1 MAQNEVKI
9 RVRIDDNGDLSIVA
23 KKAKHAADSTDKLT
37 SSRDRYQRGEKGVAG
52 ATSNSTKAFSK
63 MQQTMGSGSSGLV
76 AAYATLAANVFAL
89 TAAFGVLRRAAA
101 FEQLTAGLNEVG
113 ASAGRNLPFLSKKL
127 QEITDG
133 AISAEQA
140 LRATAVASSAGFST
154 VQLEK
159 LTKVAKGASIALGR
173 DMGDALDRLVRGT
186 AKLEPEILDELGII
200 VRLDD
205 ATRDYAATLDKTA
218 ADLTTFERQQAFL
231 NATTEQGLK
240 KFGDIADTLD
250 ANPYDKLAASFANLA
265 QTGLEL
271 ANKVLVP
278 IVDLLAQSPG
288 ALLGVLILFTRSIA
302 SNLLPSISAIAVAY
316 REVGAKASKAFKASS
331 KVINKEFVAQQVA
344 VGKLAGSIKVLPP
357 SVQKIVPALKN
368 GTVSTKELQAA
379 VTNLKKSEALRAVA
393 LKNYTGETLAA
404 KELELASI
412 RQLRIETELL
422 QAAESKRLV
431 AGTAGAAAAAQSRSG
446 KRAGNVFEK
455 IAGAGAI
462 GGFVAALKGTKL
474 EFKDT
479 MKTFGKESKTL
490 GTVAARSNL
499 AKNGLRGVGLAAR
512 FAGSAFLN
520 AIPGIGTFIFI
531 VSTLASF
538 LPDEFIEFFTRSNK
552 VVDDAT
558 ERFDNFGKVASKLD
572 QFLAGDRTAVEGG
585 NATLKTRIGLMRELS
600 GAINQVIENSES
612 EAEARDNVALASQ
625 RFFTELSKTDQLDT
639 IGKEGVRVINDIINA
654 MNAGKDTGTAQQLV
668 DNFVKPLA
676 SVDSSIEAVGGAVSE
691 VKTAFADFGRSA
703 RGPMADIIQ
712 RLRTLDNEAKKAAE
726 GVDDLTTGIKEADAK
741 DLFDIAKKL
750 LEVTGSMPELE
761 NAAGVLADE
770 IEKLDLSYIKAVEK
784 SKELAQQSKEVG
796 KVAKNNAFAA
806 GLQVDLQN
814 QALDADLAALDARE
828 QQARFMDDGI
838 KKTRELADIAAE
850 RQRLEAKRITDE
862 ERSLTVVTAIV
873 GARRRNL
880 SIAQK
885 LASLQQSTLD
895 LEMRAAKATK
905 SQEVGRALT
914 PEEEV
919 AIEESFL
926 SRKLS
931 MEDKALSNRLE
942 AIRLDFMLLA
952 KQIEFEQ
959 ARIKDLKAIY
969 GDTSS
974 SAVDSVS
981 PVNTSEIL
989 SEMEGLLKSSAEFNK
1004 TIMIGAADAKKM
1016 ANDLRRV
1023 AVDEELRRAHVEALR
1038 DAGLDILAN
1047 LREQAL
1053 VNGQIRDLRRE
1064 IYNLIRDGQGNS
1076 IDRLEKEAKLTALI
1090 AKKRKLAGEQARR
1103 PYDAAGQALGGGV
1116 GAAISGMGDIASLTA
1131 QRGIDEE
1138 RMAGQLKE
1146 QNALE
1151 IELNAQVARGAPIE
1165 EINKSKQALADL
1177 KTQIDTTQEVI
1188 FATNQEIT
1196 RSTLTMISNSFMAF
1210 AEQMK
1215 GFGPDGE
1222 YIASISAGM
1231 GRLIADVTMLRDV
1244 IADTLGETAL
1254 TSFESFKTAWDS
1266 TATSFEQRAAVVGAA
1281 LGMLANAIGST
1292 AATMMAAS
1300 RNRVAGIDKEIEAE
1314 KKRDGKS
1321 AGSIAKLKELEAKK
1335 EKIKRKAFEQDK
1347 KMKLAQA
1354 IISTAAGVA
1363 QALSLGLPGLF
1374 IAPLIAAMGMMQ
1386 VAAIRSM
1393 TYQGGGADVPDAS
1406 PTQINVGQRRT
1417 TTDLAK
1423 SSGAQG
1429 ELAYFRGASGIG
1441 GPENFRPAASGMKYR
1456 ANGGN
1461 TAFMVGEQGP
1471 EMFIPER
1478 PGTIVPSDQISEM
1491 GTPINANINIT
1502 ALDADGVED
1511 ILMNQR
1517 GNIIGMLRDAAN
1529 ANGETFLESV
1539 SIQEY

>member
-9 RVRIDDNGDLSIVA
+9 RVKIDDNGDLSIVA

-101 FEQLTAGLNEVG
+101 FEQLTAGLDEVG

-205 ATRDYAATLDKTA
+205 ATREYAATLDKTA

-240 KFGDIADTLD
+240 KFGDIADALD
-250 ANPYDKLAASFANLA
+250 ANPYDQLAASFANLA

-278 IVDLLAQSPG
+278 IVNLLAESPG

-316 REVGAKASKAFKASS
+316 REVGAQASKAFKASS
-331 KVINKEFVAQQVA
+331 KVINKEFTAQQVA
-344 VGKLAGSIKVLPP
+344 VGKLAASTKVLPP
-357 SVQKIVPALKN
+357 SIQKMVPALKN
-368 GTVSTKELQAA
+368 GTLSTKELQAA

-393 LKNYTGETLAA
+393 LKNYTGENLAA
-404 KELELASI
+404 KELELAAI

-431 AGTAGAAAAAQSRSG
+431 AGTAGSAAAAQSRSG
-446 KRAGNVFEK
+446 RRAGNVFEK
-455 IAGAGAI
+455 IAGAGML
-462 GGFVAALKGTKL
+462 GGFIAAIKGAKL

-490 GTVAARSNL
+490 GSVAARTNL
-499 AKNGLRGVGLAAR
+499 AKNGFRGLGLAAR

-531 VSTLASF
+531 ISTIASF
-538 LPDEFIEFFTRSNK
+538 LPEEFIEFFTRTNR

-558 ERFDNFGKVASKLD
+558 ERFENFGKVSSKLN
-572 QFLAGDRTAVEGG
+572 QFLAGDRTAVEEG
-585 NATLKTRIGLMRELS
+585 NAKLKVRIGLMRELS

-625 RFFTELSKTDQLDT
+625 RFFTSLDADQLDV
-639 IGKEGVRVINDIINA
+639 IGKEGVRVVTGIINA
-654 MNAGKDTGTAQQLV
+654 MNAGTDTGTAQEMV
-668 DNFVKPLA
+668 ENFIKPFA
-676 SVDSSIEAVGGAVSE
+676 SVDSSIDAVGGAVSE

-712 RLRTLDNEAKKAAE
+712 RLRTLDNEAKKASE
-726 GVDDLTTGIKEADAK
+726 SVDGLTTGIKEADAK
-741 DLFDIAKKL
+741 DLFEIAKKL

-770 IEKLDLSYIKAVEK
+770 IERLDLSYIKAVEK

-880 SIAQK
+880 SLAQK
-885 LASLQQSTLD
+885 LASLQGSTLD

-914 PEEEV
+914 PEEEID
-919 AIEESFL
+919 IEESFL
-926 SRKLS
+926 SRKLA

-959 ARIKDLKAIY
+959 ARIKDLKAIH

-981 PVNTSEIL
+981 PIDTSEVL
-989 SEMEGLLKSSAEFNK
+989 SDMEELLKSSADFNK
-1004 TIMIGAADAKKM
+1004 TIMTGAADAKRQ
-1016 ANDLRRV
+1016 ALFLRK
-1023 AVDEELRRAHVEALR
+1023 ATAEIELQRAHMDALR
-1038 DAGLDILAN
+1038 DAGLEIIAN
-1047 LREQAL
+1047 QREEVL
-1053 VNGQIRDLRRE
+1053 ITREIRDLRDQ
-1064 IYNLIRDGQGNS
+1064 INDLIRDGQGES
-1076 IDRLEKEAKLTALI
+1076 IDRLEKEARLTALI
-1090 AKKRKLAGEQARR
+1090 AKRRKLAGDQARR
-1103 PYDAAGQALGGGV
+1103 PYDAAGEALGGGV

-1138 RMAGQLKE
+1138 RMAGQ
-1146 QNALE
+1146 QRQQSALE
-1151 IELNAQVARGAPIE
+1151 TEISAMESRGDPIEKINEARAELNTLRAD
-1165 EINKSKQALADL
+1165 INK
-1177 KTQIDTTQEVI
+1177 TQDFI

-1196 RSTLTMISNSFMAF
+1196 RSTLTMISSSFMAF
-1210 AEQMK
+1210 SEQMK
-1215 GFGPDGE
+1215 EFGPEGE
-1222 YIASISAGM
+1222 YVAAISAGM

-1244 IADTLGETAL
+1244 IVDTMGTTAL
-1254 TSFESFKTAWDS
+1254 TSFESFKAAWND
-1266 TATSFEQRAAVVGAA
+1266 TATTFEERAAVVGAA

-1292 AATMMAAS
+1292 AAIMMAAS
-1300 RNRVAGIDKEIEAE
+1300 NNRVAGIDKEIAAE

-1335 EKIKRKAFEQDK
+1335 EKIKRKAFETDK

-1363 QALSLGLPGLF
+1363 QALSLGPPGLF

-1386 VAAIRSM
+1386 IAAIRSM

-1441 GPENFRPAASGMKYR
+1441 GPENFRPAAAGMRYR

-1471 EMFIPER
+1471 EMFVPER
-1478 PGTIVPSDQISEM
+1478 PGTIVPSDEVSEM
-1491 GTPINANINIT
+1491 GVPINANINIT